1 MIRRPPRSTLFPY
14 TTLFRSA
21 GRIRRAHPLINE
33 LDHSDGRGAGGML
46 VGRNDDVRE
55 DPREAP
61 LWGCKGERPQLAGVV
76 NRQKIR
82 VGPVASPRRRRVG
95 SRCVLS
101 GQWPGCAR
109 GQHPLDARAPIH
121 HSSLRRIRSRMWSAA
136 RHARAM
142 IVRVGFLSALDAN
155 TAPSVTKRFGTSQVW
170 HHRLVTEV
178 FGSDPMIAPP
188 TSWMIEPPGAM
199 ANRWCQT

>member
-1 MIRRPPRSTLFPY
+1 
-14 TTLFRSA
+14 
-21 GRIRRAHPLINE
+21 
-33 LDHSDGRGAGGML
+33 ML
-46 VGRNDDVRE
+46 AGRNDDVRE
-55 DPREAP
+55 DPRESP
-61 LWGCKGERPQLAGVV
+61 LGGREGPRPQLTGRVT
-76 NRQKIR
+76 RQKVG
-82 VGPVASPRRRRVG
+82 VGPVAPPRQRRAGLRRV
-95 SRCVLS
+95 RS

-199 ANRWCQT
+199 ALAPSLCTGP